1 MKTARKY
8 LIPAF
13 VAAFALMFAV
23 ATPYVIAEGG
33 DYTHAKWGAKY
44 HKMHKAIEVNLEEG
58 KSWAIPLPEDFNK
71 ESIKSLK
78 EDVSVSLIDAANAAH
93 SAGVDDVMKASIGI
107 AIDQNGN
114 KGVAWILAS
123 MNMDEEAQTATANIF
138 VVDAG
143 DITNTAETTKEFD
156 HSTKYTRHG
165 DYKMSG
171 HKMHGYYADMTP
183 EELEAKRAQYKE
195 MKEAFSTL
203 SEEEQTA
210 IKSHFH
216 SMMKDNTDMSQEDRE
231 AKFAKLKAEMQAFM
245 ELSLDEKISYLKY
258 FAQSLKNQE

>member
-23 ATPYVIAEGG
+23 ATPFVMADYG
-33 DYTHAKWGAKY
+33 DGYAKY
-44 HKMHKAIEVNLEEG
+44 HKKHWTVQVSNDFKG
-58 KSWAIPLPEDFNK
+58 IPIPEDATHQ
-71 ESIKSLK
+71 SLK
-78 EDVSVSLIDAANAAH
+78 DEINISLSQAASKYPDAKKAKLGIAVNDNGKYVVWKVIEMTMDSETNTKSMMIHVIDARADTLDSAATEDV
-93 SAGVDDVMKASIGI
+93 
-107 AIDQNGN
+107 Q
-114 KGVAWILAS
+114 
-123 MNMDEEAQTATANIF
+123 
-138 VVDAG
+138 
-143 DITNTAETTKEFD
+143 KEFD

-183 EELEAKRAQYKE
+183 EELESKRAQHKE

-216 SMMKDNTDMSQEDRE
+216 GMMKDSADMSQEDRE
-231 AKFAKLKAEMQAFM
+231 AKFAKLKAEMKAFM

-258 FAQSLKNQE
+258 FAQSVKNQE

>member
-23 ATPYVIAEGG
+23 ATPFVMADG
-33 DYTHAKWGAKY
+33 DGYAKY
-44 HKMHKAIEVNLEEG
+44 HKKHWTVQVSNAFEGSIE
-58 KSWAIPLPEDFNK
+58 ITEDSTH
-71 ESIKSLK
+71 ESLK
-78 EDVSVSLIDAANAAH
+78 KQVTITLSEAASKYPDAKKAKLGIAVNENGKYVVWKVIEMTMDSETNTKSKTIHVIDAGAATIDSAATEDV
-93 SAGVDDVMKASIGI
+93 
-107 AIDQNGN
+107 Q
-114 KGVAWILAS
+114 
-123 MNMDEEAQTATANIF
+123 
-138 VVDAG
+138 
-143 DITNTAETTKEFD
+143 KEYD

-183 EELEAKRAQYKE
+183 EELEAKRTQYKE

-210 IKSHFH
+210 IKTHFH
-216 SMMKDNTDMSQEDRE
+216 SMMKDSTDMSQEDRDT
-231 AKFAKLKAEMQAFM
+231 KFAKHKEEMKAFM
-245 ELSLDEKISYLKY
+245 ELSLAEKISYLKY
-258 FAQSLKNQE
+258 FAQSLQNQE

>member
-23 ATPYVIAEGG
+23 ATPFVMAEYG
-33 DYTHAKWGAKY
+33 DGYAKY
-44 HKMHKAIEVNLEEG
+44 HKKHWTVQVSDSFVGN
-58 KSWAIPLPEDFNK
+58 IPITED
-71 ESIKSLK
+71 STHQSLK
-78 EDVSVSLIDAANAAH
+78 DQITITLSEAASKYPDAK
-93 SAGVDDVMKASIGI
+93 KAKLGI
-107 AIDQNGN
+107 AENANGRYVVWKVIEITMDPETN
-114 KGVAWILAS
+114 KKS
-123 MNMDEEAQTATANIF
+123 MTIH
-138 VVDAG
+138 VVDARVNSI
-143 DITNTAETTKEFD
+143 DEKPATEDVTKEFD

-183 EELEAKRAQYKE
+183 EELEAKRAQHKE

-216 SMMKDNTDMSQEDRE
+216 SMMTDNADMSQEDRE
-231 AKFAKLKAEMQAFM
+231 AKFAKLKEEMKAFM
-245 ELSLDEKISYLKY
+245 DLSLTEKISYLKY
-258 FAQSLKNQE
+258 FAQSVQNQE

>member
-1 MKTARKY
+1 MKTARRY

-23 ATPYVIAEGG
+23 ATPFVMADG
-33 DYTHAKWGAKY
+33 DGYAKY
-44 HKMHKAIEVNLEEG
+44 HKKHWAVQVSNTFEGNIPITEDSTHEYLKGQINISLSQAASKYPDAKKAKLGIAVNDNGKYVVWKVIEMTMDSETNT
-58 KSWAIPLPEDFNK
+58 KSMMIHVIDARADTLDAAAT
-71 ESIKSLK
+71 
-78 EDVSVSLIDAANAAH
+78 EDV
-93 SAGVDDVMKASIGI
+93 
-107 AIDQNGN
+107 Q
-114 KGVAWILAS
+114 
-123 MNMDEEAQTATANIF
+123 
-138 VVDAG
+138 
-143 DITNTAETTKEFD
+143 KEFD

-183 EELEAKRAQYKE
+183 EELEAKRAQHKE

-216 SMMKDNTDMSQEDRE
+216 SMMTDNADMSQEDRE
-231 AKFAKLKAEMQAFM
+231 AKFAKHKEEMKAFM
-245 ELSLDEKISYLKY
+245 ELSLTEKISYLKY
-258 FAQSLKNQE
+258 FAQSVQNQE

>member
-23 ATPYVIAEGG
+23 ATPFVMADYG
-33 DYTHAKWGAKY
+33 DGYAKY
-44 HKMHKAIEVNLEEG
+44 HKKHWTVQVSNDFVGNIPITEDSTHQSLKDQITITLSEAASKYPDAKKAKLGIAVNDNGKYVVWKVIEMTMDSETNT
-58 KSWAIPLPEDFNK
+58 KSMMIHVIDAGA
-71 ESIKSLK
+71 ESIDKAAT
-78 EDVSVSLIDAANAAH
+78 EDV
-93 SAGVDDVMKASIGI
+93 
-107 AIDQNGN
+107 Q
-114 KGVAWILAS
+114 
-123 MNMDEEAQTATANIF
+123 
-138 VVDAG
+138 
-143 DITNTAETTKEFD
+143 KEFD
-156 HSTKYTRHG
+156 HSMKYTRHG

-183 EELEAKRAQYKE
+183 EELEAKRAQHKE

-216 SMMKDNTDMSQEDRE
+216 SMMTDNADMSQEDRE
-231 AKFAKLKAEMQAFM
+231 AKFSKLKAEMKAFM

-258 FAQSLKNQE
+258 FAQSVKNQE

>member
-23 ATPYVIAEGG
+23 ATPFVMADYG
-33 DYTHAKWGAKY
+33 DGYAKY
-44 HKMHKAIEVNLEEG
+44 HKKHWTVQVSNDFVGNIPITEDSTHQSLKDQITITLSEAASKYPDAKKAKLGIAVNDNGKYVVWKVIEMTMDSETNT
-58 KSWAIPLPEDFNK
+58 KSMMIHVIDAGA
-71 ESIKSLK
+71 ESIDKAAT
-78 EDVSVSLIDAANAAH
+78 EDV
-93 SAGVDDVMKASIGI
+93 
-107 AIDQNGN
+107 Q
-114 KGVAWILAS
+114 
-123 MNMDEEAQTATANIF
+123 
-138 VVDAG
+138 
-143 DITNTAETTKEFD
+143 KEFD
-156 HSTKYTRHG
+156 HSMKYTRHG

-183 EELEAKRAQYKE
+183 EEREVKRTQHKE

-216 SMMKDNTDMSQEDRE
+216 SMKSDSADMSQEDRE
-231 AKFAKLKAEMQAFM
+231 AKFAKLKAEMKAFM

-258 FAQSLKNQE
+258 FALSVKNQE

>member
-23 ATPYVIAEGG
+23 ATPFVMADG
-33 DYTHAKWGAKY
+33 DGYAKY
-44 HKMHKAIEVNLEEG
+44 HKKHWTVQVSNAFEGSIE
-58 KSWAIPLPEDFNK
+58 ITED
-71 ESIKSLK
+71 STHQSLK
-78 EDVSVSLIDAANAAH
+78 DQITITLSEAASKYPDAKKAKLGIAVNDNGKYVVWKVIEMTMDSETNTKSMMIHVIDARADTLDAAATEDV
-93 SAGVDDVMKASIGI
+93 
-107 AIDQNGN
+107 Q
-114 KGVAWILAS
+114 
-123 MNMDEEAQTATANIF
+123 
-138 VVDAG
+138 
-143 DITNTAETTKEFD
+143 KEFD

-171 HKMHGYYADMTP
+171 YKMHGYYADMTP
-183 EELEAKRAQYKE
+183 EELEAKRAQHKE

-216 SMMKDNTDMSQEDRE
+216 SMMTDNADMSQEDRE
-231 AKFAKLKAEMQAFM
+231 AKFAKLKEEMKAFM
-245 ELSLDEKISYLKY
+245 ELSLDEKTSYLKY

>member
-23 ATPYVIAEGG
+23 ATPFVMADYG
-33 DYTHAKWGAKY
+33 DGYAKY
-44 HKMHKAIEVNLEEG
+44 HKKHWTVQVSNDFVGNIPITEDSTHQSLKDQITITLSEAASKYPDAKKAKLGIAVNDNGKYVVWKVIEMTMDSETNT
-58 KSWAIPLPEDFNK
+58 KSMMIHVIDAGA
-71 ESIKSLK
+71 ESIDKAAT
-78 EDVSVSLIDAANAAH
+78 EDV
-93 SAGVDDVMKASIGI
+93 
-107 AIDQNGN
+107 Q
-114 KGVAWILAS
+114 
-123 MNMDEEAQTATANIF
+123 
-138 VVDAG
+138 
-143 DITNTAETTKEFD
+143 KEFD

-183 EELEAKRAQYKE
+183 EELEAKRAQHKE

-216 SMMKDNTDMSQEDRE
+216 SMMTDNADMSQEDRE
-231 AKFAKLKAEMQAFM
+231 AKFSKLKAEMKAFM

-258 FAQSLKNQE
+258 FAQSVKNQE

>member
-23 ATPYVIAEGG
+23 ATPFVMAEYG
-33 DYTHAKWGAKY
+33 DGYAKY
-44 HKMHKAIEVNLEEG
+44 HKKH
-58 KSWAIPLPEDFNK
+58 WAVQVSNDFKGIPIPEDATHQ
-71 ESIKSLK
+71 SLK
-78 EDVSVSLIDAANAAH
+78 DQITITLSEAASKYPDAKKAKLGIAVNDNGKYVVWKVIEMTMDSETNTKSMMIHVIDARADTLDAAATEDV
-93 SAGVDDVMKASIGI
+93 
-107 AIDQNGN
+107 Q
-114 KGVAWILAS
+114 
-123 MNMDEEAQTATANIF
+123 
-138 VVDAG
+138 
-143 DITNTAETTKEFD
+143 KEFD

-171 HKMHGYYADMTP
+171 LKMHGYYADMTP
-183 EELEAKRAQYKE
+183 EELEAKRAQHKE

-210 IKSHFH
+210 IKTHFH
-216 SMMKDNTDMSQEDRE
+216 SMMTDNADMSQEDRE
-231 AKFAKLKAEMQAFM
+231 AKFAKLKEEMKAFM

>member
-23 ATPYVIAEGG
+23 ATPFVMAEYG
-33 DYTHAKWGAKY
+33 DGYAKY
-44 HKMHKAIEVNLEEG
+44 HKKH
-58 KSWAIPLPEDFNK
+58 WAVQVSNDFKGIPIPEDATHQ
-71 ESIKSLK
+71 SLK
-78 EDVSVSLIDAANAAH
+78 DQITITLSEAASKYPDAKKAKLGIAVNDNGKYVVWKVIEMTMDSETNTKSMMIHVIDARADTLDAAATEDV
-93 SAGVDDVMKASIGI
+93 
-107 AIDQNGN
+107 Q
-114 KGVAWILAS
+114 
-123 MNMDEEAQTATANIF
+123 
-138 VVDAG
+138 
-143 DITNTAETTKEFD
+143 KEFD

-183 EELEAKRAQYKE
+183 EELEAKRAQHKE

-216 SMMKDNTDMSQEDRE
+216 SMMTDNADMSQEDRE
-231 AKFAKLKAEMQAFM
+231 AKFAKLKEEMKAFM

-258 FAQSLKNQE
+258 FAQSVQNQE

>member
-23 ATPYVIAEGG
+23 ATPFVMAEYG
-33 DYTHAKWGAKY
+33 DGYAKY
-44 HKMHKAIEVNLEEG
+44 HKKHWTVQVSNDFVG
-58 KSWAIPLPEDFNK
+58 NIPITED
-71 ESIKSLK
+71 STHQSLK
-78 EDVSVSLIDAANAAH
+78 DQITITLSEAASKYPDAKKAKLGIAVNDNGKYVVWKVIEMTMDSETNTKSMMIHVIDARAETLDAAATEDV
-93 SAGVDDVMKASIGI
+93 
-107 AIDQNGN
+107 Q
-114 KGVAWILAS
+114 
-123 MNMDEEAQTATANIF
+123 
-138 VVDAG
+138 
-143 DITNTAETTKEFD
+143 KEFD

-183 EELEAKRAQYKE
+183 EELEAKRAQHKE

-216 SMMKDNTDMSQEDRE
+216 SMMTDNADMSQEDRE
-231 AKFAKLKAEMQAFM
+231 AKFAKLKEEMKAFM

>member
-23 ATPYVIAEGG
+23 ATPFVMAEYG
-33 DYTHAKWGAKY
+33 DGYAKY
-44 HKMHKAIEVNLEEG
+44 HK
-58 KSWAIPLPEDFNK
+58 KSWAVQVSNDFVGTIPITED
-71 ESIKSLK
+71 STHQSLK
-78 EDVSVSLIDAANAAH
+78 DQITITLSEAASKYPDAKKAKLGIAVNDNGKYVVWKVIEMTMDSETNTKSMMIHVIDARADTLDAAATEDV
-93 SAGVDDVMKASIGI
+93 
-107 AIDQNGN
+107 Q
-114 KGVAWILAS
+114 
-123 MNMDEEAQTATANIF
+123 
-138 VVDAG
+138 
-143 DITNTAETTKEFD
+143 KEFD

-183 EELEAKRAQYKE
+183 EELEAKRAQHKE

-216 SMMKDNTDMSQEDRE
+216 SMMTDNADMSQEDRE
-231 AKFAKLKAEMQAFM
+231 AKFAKLKEEMKAFM
-245 ELSLDEKISYLKY
+245 DLSLTEKISYLKY
-258 FAQSLKNQE
+258 FAQSVQNQE

>member
-23 ATPYVIAEGG
+23 ATPFVMAEYG
-33 DYTHAKWGAKY
+33 DGYAKY
-44 HKMHKAIEVNLEEG
+44 HKKHWTVQVSNDFVGNIPITEDSTHQSLKDQITITLSEAASKYPDAKKAKLGIAVNDNGKYVVWKVIEMTMDSETNT
-58 KSWAIPLPEDFNK
+58 KSMMIHVIDAGA
-71 ESIKSLK
+71 ESIDKAAT
-78 EDVSVSLIDAANAAH
+78 EDV
-93 SAGVDDVMKASIGI
+93 
-107 AIDQNGN
+107 Q
-114 KGVAWILAS
+114 
-123 MNMDEEAQTATANIF
+123 
-138 VVDAG
+138 
-143 DITNTAETTKEFD
+143 KEFD

-183 EELEAKRAQYKE
+183 EELEAKRAQHKE

-216 SMMKDNTDMSQEDRE
+216 SMMTDNADMSQEDRE
-231 AKFAKLKAEMQAFM
+231 AKFAKLKEEMKAFM

>member
-23 ATPYVIAEGG
+23 ATPFVMAEYG
-33 DYTHAKWGAKY
+33 DGYAKY
-44 HKMHKAIEVNLEEG
+44 HKKHWTVQVSNDFKG
-58 KSWAIPLPEDFNK
+58 IPIPEDATHQ
-71 ESIKSLK
+71 SLK
-78 EDVSVSLIDAANAAH
+78 DEINISLSQAASKYPDAKKAKLGIAVNDNGKYVVWKVIEMTMDSETNTKSMMIHVIDARADTLDAAATEDV
-93 SAGVDDVMKASIGI
+93 
-107 AIDQNGN
+107 Q
-114 KGVAWILAS
+114 
-123 MNMDEEAQTATANIF
+123 
-138 VVDAG
+138 
-143 DITNTAETTKEFD
+143 KEFD

-183 EELEAKRAQYKE
+183 EELEAKRAQHKE

-216 SMMKDNTDMSQEDRE
+216 SMMTDNADMSQEDRE
-231 AKFAKLKAEMQAFM
+231 AKFAKLKEEMKAFM
-245 ELSLDEKISYLKY
+245 ELSLTEKISYLKY
-258 FAQSLKNQE
+258 FAQSVQNQE

>member
-23 ATPYVIAEGG
+23 ATPFVMAEYG
-33 DYTHAKWGAKY
+33 DGYAKY
-44 HKMHKAIEVNLEEG
+44 HKKHWTVQVSNDFKG
-58 KSWAIPLPEDFNK
+58 IPIPEDATHQSLKDEINISLSQAASK
-71 ESIKSLK
+71 YPDAKKAKLGIAVNDNGKYVVWKVIEMTMDSETNTKSMMIHVIDAGAESIDKAAT
-78 EDVSVSLIDAANAAH
+78 EDV
-93 SAGVDDVMKASIGI
+93 
-107 AIDQNGN
+107 Q
-114 KGVAWILAS
+114 
-123 MNMDEEAQTATANIF
+123 
-138 VVDAG
+138 
-143 DITNTAETTKEFD
+143 KEFD

-183 EELEAKRAQYKE
+183 EEREVKRTQHKE

-216 SMMKDNTDMSQEDRE
+216 SMKSDSADMSQEDRE
-231 AKFAKLKAEMQAFM
+231 AKFAKLKAEMKAFM

-258 FAQSLKNQE
+258 FALSVKNQE

>member
-23 ATPYVIAEGG
+23 ATPFVMAEYG
-33 DYTHAKWGAKY
+33 DGYAKY
-44 HKMHKAIEVNLEEG
+44 HKKH
-58 KSWAIPLPEDFNK
+58 WAVQVSNDFKGIPIPEDATHQ
-71 ESIKSLK
+71 SLK
-78 EDVSVSLIDAANAAH
+78 DQITITLSEAASKYPDAKKAKLGIAVNDNGKYVVWKVIEMTMDSETNTKSMMIHVIDARADTLDAAATEDV
-93 SAGVDDVMKASIGI
+93 
-107 AIDQNGN
+107 Q
-114 KGVAWILAS
+114 
-123 MNMDEEAQTATANIF
+123 
-138 VVDAG
+138 
-143 DITNTAETTKEFD
+143 KEFD

-171 HKMHGYYADMTP
+171 LKMHGYYADMTP
-183 EELEAKRAQYKE
+183 EELEAKRAQHKE

-210 IKSHFH
+210 IKYHFH

>member
-23 ATPYVIAEGG
+23 ATPFVMADYG
-33 DYTHAKWGAKY
+33 DGYAKY
-44 HKMHKAIEVNLEEG
+44 HKKHWTVQVSNDFVGNIPITEDSTHQSLKDQITITLSEAASKYPDAKKAKLGIAVNDNGKYVVWKVIEMTMDSETNT
-58 KSWAIPLPEDFNK
+58 KSMMIHVIDAGA
-71 ESIKSLK
+71 ESIDKAAT
-78 EDVSVSLIDAANAAH
+78 EDV
-93 SAGVDDVMKASIGI
+93 
-107 AIDQNGN
+107 Q
-114 KGVAWILAS
+114 
-123 MNMDEEAQTATANIF
+123 
-138 VVDAG
+138 
-143 DITNTAETTKEFD
+143 KEFD
-156 HSTKYTRHG
+156 HSMKYTRHG

-183 EELEAKRAQYKE
+183 EEREVKRTQHKE

-245 ELSLDEKISYLKY
+245 ELSLDEKIYYLKY

>member
-23 ATPYVIAEGG
+23 ATPFVMAEYG
-33 DYTHAKWGAKY
+33 DGYAKY
-44 HKMHKAIEVNLEEG
+44 HKKHWTVQVSNDFKG
-58 KSWAIPLPEDFNK
+58 IPIPEDATHQ
-71 ESIKSLK
+71 SLK
-78 EDVSVSLIDAANAAH
+78 DQITITLSEAASKYPDAKKAKLGIAVNDNGKYVVWKVIEMTMDSETNTKSMMIHVIDARADTLDAAATEDV
-93 SAGVDDVMKASIGI
+93 
-107 AIDQNGN
+107 Q
-114 KGVAWILAS
+114 
-123 MNMDEEAQTATANIF
+123 
-138 VVDAG
+138 
-143 DITNTAETTKEFD
+143 KEFD

-183 EELEAKRAQYKE
+183 EELEAKRAQHKE

-216 SMMKDNTDMSQEDRE
+216 SMMTDNADMSQEDRE
-231 AKFAKLKAEMQAFM
+231 AKFAKLKEEMKAFM
-245 ELSLDEKISYLKY
+245 ELSLTEKISYLKY
-258 FAQSLKNQE
+258 FAQSVQNQE

>member
-23 ATPYVIAEGG
+23 ATPFVMAEYG
-33 DYTHAKWGAKY
+33 DGYAKY
-44 HKMHKAIEVNLEEG
+44 HKKHWTVQVSNAFEGSIEITEDSTHQSLKDQITITLSEAASKYPDAKKAKLGIAENDNGKYVVWKVIEMTMDSETNT
-58 KSWAIPLPEDFNK
+58 KSMMIHVIDAGA
-71 ESIKSLK
+71 ESIDKAAT
-78 EDVSVSLIDAANAAH
+78 EDV
-93 SAGVDDVMKASIGI
+93 
-107 AIDQNGN
+107 Q
-114 KGVAWILAS
+114 
-123 MNMDEEAQTATANIF
+123 
-138 VVDAG
+138 
-143 DITNTAETTKEFD
+143 KEFD
-156 HSTKYTRHG
+156 HSMKYTRHG

-183 EELEAKRAQYKE
+183 EEREVKRTQHKE

-216 SMMKDNTDMSQEDRE
+216 SMKSDSADMSQEDRE
-231 AKFAKLKAEMQAFM
+231 AKFAKLKAEMKAFM

-258 FAQSLKNQE
+258 FALSVKNQE

>member
-23 ATPYVIAEGG
+23 ATPFVMAEYG
-33 DYTHAKWGAKY
+33 DGYAKY
-44 HKMHKAIEVNLEEG
+44 HKKPWAVQVSNDFVGNIPITEDSTHQSLKDQITITLSEAASKYPDAKKAKLGIAVNDNGKYVVWKVIEMTMDSETNT
-58 KSWAIPLPEDFNK
+58 KSMMIHVIDAGA
-71 ESIKSLK
+71 ESIDKAAT
-78 EDVSVSLIDAANAAH
+78 EDV
-93 SAGVDDVMKASIGI
+93 
-107 AIDQNGN
+107 Q
-114 KGVAWILAS
+114 
-123 MNMDEEAQTATANIF
+123 
-138 VVDAG
+138 
-143 DITNTAETTKEFD
+143 KEFD

-183 EELEAKRAQYKE
+183 EELEAKRAQHKE

-216 SMMKDNTDMSQEDRE
+216 SMMKDSDDMSQEDRE
-231 AKFAKLKAEMQAFM
+231 AKFAKLKAEMKAFM

-258 FAQSLKNQE
+258 FAQSVKNQE

>member
-23 ATPYVIAEGG
+23 ATPFVMAEYG
-33 DYTHAKWGAKY
+33 DGYAKY
-44 HKMHKAIEVNLEEG
+44 HKKHWAVQVSNDFVGNIPITEDSTHQSLKDQITITLSEAASKYPDAKKAKLGIAVNDNGKYVVWKVIEMTMDSETNT
-58 KSWAIPLPEDFNK
+58 KSMMIHVIDAGA
-71 ESIKSLK
+71 ESIDKAAT
-78 EDVSVSLIDAANAAH
+78 EDV
-93 SAGVDDVMKASIGI
+93 
-107 AIDQNGN
+107 Q
-114 KGVAWILAS
+114 
-123 MNMDEEAQTATANIF
+123 
-138 VVDAG
+138 
-143 DITNTAETTKEFD
+143 KEFD

-183 EELEAKRAQYKE
+183 EELEAKRAQHKE

-216 SMMKDNTDMSQEDRE
+216 SMMTDNADMSQEDRE
-231 AKFAKLKAEMQAFM
+231 AKFAKLKAEMKAFM

>member
-23 ATPYVIAEGG
+23 ATPFVMAEYG
-33 DYTHAKWGAKY
+33 DGYAKY
-44 HKMHKAIEVNLEEG
+44 HKKHWTVQVSNDFKG
-58 KSWAIPLPEDFNK
+58 IPIPEDATHQSLKDEINISLSQAASK
-71 ESIKSLK
+71 YPDAKKAKLGIAVNDNGKYVVWKVIEMTMDSETNTKSMMIHVIDAGAESIDKAAT
-78 EDVSVSLIDAANAAH
+78 EDV
-93 SAGVDDVMKASIGI
+93 
-107 AIDQNGN
+107 Q
-114 KGVAWILAS
+114 
-123 MNMDEEAQTATANIF
+123 
-138 VVDAG
+138 
-143 DITNTAETTKEFD
+143 KEFD

-183 EELEAKRAQYKE
+183 EELEAKRAQHKE

-216 SMMKDNTDMSQEDRE
+216 SMMKDSEDMSQEDRE
-231 AKFAKLKAEMQAFM
+231 AKFAKLKAEMKTFM

-258 FAQSLKNQE
+258 FAQSVKNQE

>member
-23 ATPYVIAEGG
+23 ATPFVMAEYG
-33 DYTHAKWGAKY
+33 DEYAKY
-44 HKMHKAIEVNLEEG
+44 HKKHWTVQVSNDFKG
-58 KSWAIPLPEDFNK
+58 KPISEDATHQ
-71 ESIKSLK
+71 SLK
-78 EDVSVSLIDAANAAH
+78 DQITITLSEAASKYPDAKKAKLGIAVNDNGKYVVWKVIEMTMDSETNTKSMIIHVIDARADTLDAAATEDV
-93 SAGVDDVMKASIGI
+93 
-107 AIDQNGN
+107 Q
-114 KGVAWILAS
+114 
-123 MNMDEEAQTATANIF
+123 
-138 VVDAG
+138 
-143 DITNTAETTKEFD
+143 KEFD
-156 HSTKYTRHG
+156 HSMKYTRHG

-183 EELEAKRAQYKE
+183 EELEAKRAQHKE

-210 IKSHFH
+210 IKTHFH
-216 SMMKDNTDMSQEDRE
+216 SMMKDGADMSQEDRE

-245 ELSLDEKISYLKY
+245 ELSLDEKIYYLKY

>member
-23 ATPYVIAEGG
+23 ATPFVMAEYG
-33 DYTHAKWGAKY
+33 DGYAKY
-44 HKMHKAIEVNLEEG
+44 HKKHWTVQVSNDFKG
-58 KSWAIPLPEDFNK
+58 IPIPEDATHQ
-71 ESIKSLK
+71 SLK
-78 EDVSVSLIDAANAAH
+78 DEINISLSQAASKYPDAKKAKLGIAVNDNGKYVVWKVIEMTMDSETNTKSMMIHVIDARADTLDTAATEDV
-93 SAGVDDVMKASIGI
+93 
-107 AIDQNGN
+107 Q
-114 KGVAWILAS
+114 
-123 MNMDEEAQTATANIF
+123 
-138 VVDAG
+138 
-143 DITNTAETTKEFD
+143 KEFD

-171 HKMHGYYADMTP
+171 YKMHGYYADMTP
-183 EELEAKRAQYKE
+183 EELEAKRAQHKE

>member
-23 ATPYVIAEGG
+23 ATPFVMAEYG
-33 DYTHAKWGAKY
+33 DGYAKY
-44 HKMHKAIEVNLEEG
+44 HKKH
-58 KSWAIPLPEDFNK
+58 WAVQVSNDFKGIPIPEDATHQ
-71 ESIKSLK
+71 SLK
-78 EDVSVSLIDAANAAH
+78 DQITITLSEAASKYPDAKKAKLGIAVNDNGKYVVWKVIEMTMDSETNTKSMMIHVIDARADTLDAAATEDV
-93 SAGVDDVMKASIGI
+93 
-107 AIDQNGN
+107 Q
-114 KGVAWILAS
+114 
-123 MNMDEEAQTATANIF
+123 
-138 VVDAG
+138 
-143 DITNTAETTKEFD
+143 KEFD

-183 EELEAKRAQYKE
+183 EELEAKRAQHKE

-216 SMMKDNTDMSQEDRE
+216 SMMTDNADMSQEDRE
-231 AKFAKLKAEMQAFM
+231 AKFAKLKEEMKAFM
-245 ELSLDEKISYLKY
+245 ELSLTEKISYLKY
-258 FAQSLKNQE
+258 FAQSVQNQE

>member
-23 ATPYVIAEGG
+23 ATPFVMAEYG
-33 DYTHAKWGAKY
+33 DGYATY
-44 HKMHKAIEVNLEEG
+44 HKKHWTVQVSNAFEGSIE
-58 KSWAIPLPEDFNK
+58 ITEDSTH
-71 ESIKSLK
+71 ESLK
-78 EDVSVSLIDAANAAH
+78 KQVTITLSEAASKYPDAKKAKLGIAVNENGKYVVWKVIEMTMDSETNTKSKTIHVIDAGAATIDSAATEDV
-93 SAGVDDVMKASIGI
+93 
-107 AIDQNGN
+107 Q
-114 KGVAWILAS
+114 
-123 MNMDEEAQTATANIF
+123 
-138 VVDAG
+138 
-143 DITNTAETTKEFD
+143 KEYD

-195 MKEAFSTL
+195 MKEAFSSQ

-210 IKSHFH
+210 IKTHFH
-216 SMMKDNTDMSQEDRE
+216 SMMKDSTDMSQEDRDT
-231 AKFAKLKAEMQAFM
+231 KFAKHKEEMKAFM
-245 ELSLDEKISYLKY
+245 ELSLTEKISYLKY
-258 FAQSLKNQE
+258 FAQSVNNQ

>member
-23 ATPYVIAEGG
+23 ATPFVMAEYG
-33 DYTHAKWGAKY
+33 DGYAKY
-44 HKMHKAIEVNLEEG
+44 HKKHWTVQVSNDFVGNIPITEDSTHQSLKDQITITLSEAASKYPDAKKAKLGIAVNDNGKYVVWKVIEMTMDSETNT
-58 KSWAIPLPEDFNK
+58 KSMMIHVIDAGA
-71 ESIKSLK
+71 ESIDKAAT
-78 EDVSVSLIDAANAAH
+78 EDV
-93 SAGVDDVMKASIGI
+93 
-107 AIDQNGN
+107 Q
-114 KGVAWILAS
+114 
-123 MNMDEEAQTATANIF
+123 
-138 VVDAG
+138 
-143 DITNTAETTKEFD
+143 KEFD
-156 HSTKYTRHG
+156 HSMKYTRHG

-183 EELEAKRAQYKE
+183 EELEAKRAQHKE

-203 SEEEQTA
+203 SEEDQAA

-216 SMMKDNTDMSQEDRE
+216 SMMKDSDDISQEDRE
-231 AKFAKLKAEMQAFM
+231 AKFAKLKAEMKAFM

-258 FAQSLKNQE
+258 FALSVKNQE

>member
-1 MKTARKY
+1 MKTASKY

-23 ATPYVIAEGG
+23 ATPFVMAEYG
-33 DYTHAKWGAKY
+33 DGYAKY
-44 HKMHKAIEVNLEEG
+44 HKKHWTVQVSNDFVGNIPITEDSTHQSLKDQITITLSEAASKYPDAKKAKLGIAVNDNGKYVVWKVIEMTMDSETNT
-58 KSWAIPLPEDFNK
+58 KSMMIHVIDAGA
-71 ESIKSLK
+71 ESIDKAAT
-78 EDVSVSLIDAANAAH
+78 EDV
-93 SAGVDDVMKASIGI
+93 
-107 AIDQNGN
+107 Q
-114 KGVAWILAS
+114 
-123 MNMDEEAQTATANIF
+123 
-138 VVDAG
+138 
-143 DITNTAETTKEFD
+143 KEFD

-183 EELEAKRAQYKE
+183 EELEAKRAQHKE

-216 SMMKDNTDMSQEDRE
+216 SMMTDNADMSQEDRE
-231 AKFAKLKAEMQAFM
+231 AKFAKLKEEMKAFM